1 LRFQRVKPPI
11 PISPPKRATVADSG
25 EPAVKERIVAAARR
39 HFLALGFRNITMDD
53 LAREL
58 GVSKKTLYT
67 YFESKT
73 ALLREVVMAKIAHI
87 QEDMARVIDDPAA
100 TFPQK
105 LQTLLTCQ
113 QNHFGELKPP
123 FLRDVQRDA
132 PEIFDL
138 VEERRAQIIPEF
150 FGRLFE
156 EGRRIGM
163 IRKDLPAELMIRV
176 LLAGAQAILDPRKLA
191 DSELPPNELYAA
203 LLHMILEGVL
213 TERGRLK

>member
-1 LRFQRVKPPI
+1 MKLSPPI
-11 PISPPKRATVADSG
+11 SSTQTAADPG
-25 EPAVKERIVAAARR
+25 DAVKERIVAAARL

-58 GVSKKTLYT
+58 GVSKKTLYAH
-67 YFESKT
+67 FESKA
-73 ALLREVVMAKIAHI
+73 ALLREVVSSKIAHI
-87 QEDMARVIDDPAA
+87 RADMGRVIDDPTAS
-100 TFPQK
+100 FPVK
-105 LQTLLTCQ
+105 LQTLLACQ
-113 QNHFGELKPP
+113 QNHFAELKPP

-163 IRKDLPAELMIRV
+163 IRKDIPSDLMIRV

-191 DSELPPNELYAA
+191 DSDLPPNELYSA
-203 LLHMILEGVL
+203 LLHMIMEGVL
-213 TERGRLK
+213 TERGRAK